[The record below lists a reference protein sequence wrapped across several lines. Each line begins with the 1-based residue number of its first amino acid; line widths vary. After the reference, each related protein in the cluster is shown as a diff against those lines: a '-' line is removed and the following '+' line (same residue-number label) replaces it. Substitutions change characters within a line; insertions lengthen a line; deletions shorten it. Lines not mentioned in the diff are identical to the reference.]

1 MTAIYRYS
9 ILALAALLLASCAAG
24 PPPVAVDYDPQAE
37 FSGLRSYYL
46 LDPLATGAFS
56 PLDLKR
62 ARNAADSLLGMR
74 FERAKDAA
82 SADFLVR
89 LQLVSEEKVAVYE
102 DSFGLYGGYHSW
114 GFGWRAPLQVRQ
126 YRRDIL
132 VLDILSPDKS
142 PLWRA
147 SVPSGAGR
155 HDDPVRRQQ
164 RLREDLALLLNR
176 FPPRS
181 GAGY

>member
-1 MTAIYRYS
+1 MTAVFRHS
-9 ILALAALLLASCAAG
+9 ILTLAALLLASCATA
-24 PPPVAVDYDPQAE
+24 PPPVAVDYDPQAD

-62 ARNAADSLLGMR
+62 ARNAADNLLGMR

-89 LQLVSEEKVAVYE
+89 LQLVSEEKIAVHE
-102 DSFGLYGGYHSW
+102 DTFGLYGGYRYW
-114 GFGWRAPLQVRQ
+114 GFGWRVPLQVRQ

-132 VLDILSPDKS
+132 VLDILSPDNS

-147 SVPSGAGR
+147 SVPSGASR
-155 HDDPVRRQQ
+155 YADPARRQQ
-164 RLREDLALLLNR
+164 RLSEDMALLLNR
-176 FPPRS
+176 FPPRP
-181 GAGY
+181 AP